1 MLSFA
6 GIRSSHKIGRLP
18 ILYSGKCIRNYNQQ
32 HYSTKSN
39 SDIKHNALHKSSAN
53 SVHSHSELTDTHSH
67 SHSSAHSHS
76 GGHSHSHTHSATGE
90 LLSTGNV
97 RNPAVRITLVGF
109 VANIGMAVLKGVGGV
124 VFHSQSL
131 IADAIHAVSD
141 LFSDVMTLCTVSV
154 ANKKPTALFPNGYG
168 RIETIGAFGV
178 SSMLLFAGASMG
190 WSSLMEICAALNI
203 DVSFA
208 NMGAL
213 LGHSHSHSHTTVDA
227 ATKQVVPAEWSAAGI
242 ALGSI
247 AIKETLYQATKKVA
261 EQQNSPVLYANAW
274 HHRIDCLVSVVAV
287 ISISAG
293 QMFQLAWVDPL
304 GGLLVS
310 GVIIKAGWR
319 PTVDS
324 VLELSGC
331 VKPVTGTPVFDEFQQ
346 LARTELSVI
355 APSYEIAKC
364 TLEPYGS
371 TYVGSV
377 QLKNVDNGAEEVAQ
391 KLKESLM
398 KMEHMRQ
405 VYIRI

>member
-1 MLSFA
+1 MKNT
-6 GIRSSHKIGRLP
+6 I
-18 ILYSGKCIRNYNQQ
+18 QQ
-32 HYSTKSN
+32 YYSTKVN
-39 SDIKHNALHKSSAN
+39 SGSTNNTPHTHDNASS
-53 SVHSHSELTDTHSH
+53 STTHSHSELSNPHSH
-67 SHSSAHSHS
+67 SPSSSHSHS
-76 GGHSHSHTHSATGE
+76 GGHGHSHTHSATGE

-97 RNPAVRITLVGF
+97 RNPAVRITLIGF
-109 VANIGMAVLKGVGGV
+109 VANVGMAVLKGIGGV

-131 IADAIHAVSD
+131 IADAIHALSD
-141 LFSDVMTLCTVSV
+141 LVSDVMTLCTVSV

-168 RIETIGAFGV
+168 RIESIGAFGV

-208 NMGAL
+208 SMSAL
-213 LGHSHSHSHTTVDA
+213 LGHSHSHSHTTIDA
-227 ATKQVVPAEWSAAGI
+227 ATNQVVPAEWSAAGI

-247 AIKETLYQATKKVA
+247 AVKETLYQATRKVA

-274 HHRIDCLVSVVAV
+274 HHRIDCLVSIVAV

-293 QMFQLAWVDPL
+293 QMFQLAWIDPL

-319 PTVDS
+319 PSVDS
-324 VLELSGC
+324 IQELSGC
-331 VKPVTGTPVFDEFQQ
+331 VKPITGTPVFDEFEQM
-346 LARTELSVI
+346 ARMELSAI
-355 APSYEIAKC
+355 APNYDIVKC

-371 TYVGSV
+371 TFVGSV
-377 QLKNVDNGAEEVAQ
+377 QLKNVDHGAEEVAQ

-398 KMEHMRQ
+398 KIKHMRQ